1 MGGYY
6 QLPEDKVNC
15 MENNRKRYMFSAKNR
30 LTSTTGNSSL
40 CSQGLAQGDNCIQVS
55 LASFDI
61 YVDHKFKLVYDMTE
75 SEGITHP
82 DDTWYSISSVFDLTK
97 QGSSTVNG
105 SYPTLLF
112 SGPEH
117 GIDIS
122 IDDMLISRVMPDYFP
137 DPQKICSN
145 MAYMNGDAERS
156 SVFAYPVQT
165 NNIKGSLLTIRK
177 ETTANGTVNRYF
189 HMSGRK
195 RDFSSP
201 LIYLESKCLTKYGM
215 YRFAANLRIFN
226 GNQYTKACM
235 VMKVWY
241 KDETVYPPFE
251 VRPVAFCMPT
261 TLVHK
266 RSVFNQRPAALR
278 KKT

>member
-1 MGGYY
+1 
-6 QLPEDKVNC
+6 
-15 MENNRKRYMFSAKNR
+15 
-30 LTSTTGNSSL
+30 
-40 CSQGLAQGDNCIQVS
+40 
-55 LASFDI
+55 
-61 YVDHKFKLVYDMTE
+61 
-75 SEGITHP
+75 
-82 DDTWYSISSVFDLTK
+82 
-97 QGSSTVNG
+97 
-105 SYPTLLF
+105 
-112 SGPEH
+112 
-117 GIDIS
+117 
-122 IDDMLISRVMPDYFP
+122 MLISRVMPDYFP

-226 GNQYTKACM
+226 GNQYTKARM
-235 VMKVWY
+235 DMKVWS

>member
-1 MGGYY
+1 
-6 QLPEDKVNC
+6 
-15 MENNRKRYMFSAKNR
+15 
-30 LTSTTGNSSL
+30 
-40 CSQGLAQGDNCIQVS
+40 
-55 LASFDI
+55 
-61 YVDHKFKLVYDMTE
+61 MTE

-145 MAYMNGDAERS
+145 MAYMNG
-156 SVFAYPVQT
+156 AYPVQT